1 MPKQELELVKEY
13 AKLSS
18 ITAEA
23 LSGLKDAIKEMNDT
37 NVLHTQTLK
46 ENSTAIG
53 NIEKF
58 WGKIVFILVVA
69 IAVLAGLE
77 KFGKLLG
84 L

>member
-46 ENSTAIG
+46 ENTTAVG
-53 NIEKF
+53 SIERF
-58 WGKIVFILVVA
+58 WGKIVLILVVA

>member
-1 MPKQELELVKEY
+1 MPKQELELIKEY
-13 AKLSS
+13 AKLST

-23 LSGLKDAIKEMNDT
+23 LSGLKDAIKDMNDT

-46 ENSTAIG
+46 ENTNAIIS
-53 NIEKF
+53 IEKF
-58 WGKIVFILVVA
+58 WGKIVLILVVA
-69 IAVLAGLE
+69 VAVLAGLE